1 MQLHVAEDK
10 KLVAKVL
17 AKDRDA
23 FDQFFALYFPKLMR
37 FCARRV
43 DDADAVE
50 DIVQETLI
58 KAVRSLHTYRGE
70 ALLFSWLCMICRHE
84 IASWYKR
91 HGRVQHKHISLDDDP
106 QVLAALE
113 SLSLEMHGS
122 LSEELAITDL
132 VQLTLD
138 YLPDKYAKVL
148 RLKYLQGL
156 SVKEIAQELGIGKL
170 AVQSVLARARTAF
183 RKGIRELS
191 YEQQ

>member
-1 MQLHVAEDK
+1 
-10 KLVAKVL
+10 
-17 AKDRDA
+17 
-23 FDQFFALYFPKLMR
+23 
-37 FCARRV
+37 
-43 DDADAVE
+43 
-50 DIVQETLI
+50 
-58 KAVRSLHTYRGE
+58 
-70 ALLFSWLCMICRHE
+70 
-84 IASWYKR
+84 
-91 HGRVQHKHISLDDDP
+91 
-106 QVLAALE
+106 
-113 SLSLEMHGS
+113 MHGS

-156 SVKEIAQELGIGKL
+156 SVKEIAQELGMGKL